1 MNDARIGLGNIVID
15 CPDAWSLARFY
26 SDLLGRAITADSED
40 DWVDL
45 EGSPVLSF
53 QRIESYVP
61 PSWPDGSPQQF
72 HLDLEVDDLVA
83 THARAVELG
92 ARPLEPVEPP
102 KPDDTRT
109 FRVYA
114 DPAGHP
120 FCLCAC

>member
-1 MNDARIGLGNIVID
+1 MSTSAIRLGNIVFD
-15 CPDAWSLARFY
+15 CPDPRSLAAFY
-26 SDLLGRAITADSED
+26 AALLDRPVAADSAD

-45 EGSPVLSF
+45 EGSPVVSF
-53 QRIESYVP
+53 QRADDYVP
-61 PSWPDGSPQQF
+61 PEWPDGSPQQV
-72 HLDLEVDDLVA
+72 HLDLNVDEFES

-92 ARPLEPVEPP
+92 ATLLDPVDPP
-102 KPDDTRT
+102 KPGDTRT